1 MLITSIAYWLISA
14 RMNDLQKRI
23 KSRIQAAHRVLVTS
37 HVRPDGDAIGS
48 SLALSLALI
57 DAGKKV
63 QVVLADGLPDGFKFL
78 PGAEMIRTHGEGE
91 FDLIVS
97 LDCSDLERIG
107 SALDGYRAPDIII
120 DHHVTTEDFGTL
132 NLVEPEAVATASV
145 LTKHMSEWG
154 LVISAPIASNLITGL
169 VTDTLGFRTS
179 NTTPETLRQV
189 ADLMEIGADLSS
201 LYYRSLVRR
210 TFVEAKYWGAG
221 LSSLQRMDGIVWAT
235 LTLAD
240 RTAAGYTGKDDADLI
255 NIVSSIDD
263 ADIAIMFVEQSSNK
277 TKISWRGLKPHVDV
291 SQISLQ
297 FDGGGHKAASG
308 AELSGSLNEVQER
321 VLAATRKIIDHS
333 H

>member
-1 MLITSIAYWLISA
+1 
-14 RMNDLQKRI
+14 MNDLQKKI
-23 KSRIQAAHRVLVTS
+23 KSRIQAAQTVLITS

-48 SLALSLALI
+48 SLALTLALL
-57 DAGKKV
+57 DAGKQV
-63 QVVLADGLPDGFKFL
+63 QVVLSDGLPDGFKHL
-78 PGAEMIRTHGEGE
+78 PGADMIRTQAVGD
-91 FDLIVS
+91 FDLIISV
-97 LDCSDLERIG
+97 DCSDMKRIG
-107 SALDGYRAPDIII
+107 SALDGYRAPDIIV
-120 DHHVTTEDFGTL
+120 DHHVTTEAFGTL

-145 LTKHMSEWG
+145 LIRHMGEWG
-154 LVISAPIASNLITGL
+154 LVITPPIAANLITGL

-179 NTTPETLRQV
+179 NTTPEALRQV

-221 LSSLQRMDGIVWAT
+221 LSSLQRADGIVWAT

-240 RTAAGYTGKDDADLI
+240 RNASGYTGKDDADLI

-263 ADIAIMFVEQSSNK
+263 AEIAIMFVEQNENI
-277 TKISWRGLKPHVDV
+277 TKISWRGLKPQVDV

-308 AELSGSLNEVQER
+308 AELSGNLIEVQER
-321 VLAATRKIIDHS
+321 VLAATRKVLDQS

>member
-1 MLITSIAYWLISA
+1 
-14 RMNDLQKRI
+14 MNDLQKKI

-48 SLALSLALI
+48 SLALCLALI
-57 DAGKKV
+57 DAGKQV
-63 QVVLADGLPDGFKFL
+63 QVVLADGLPDGFKYL
-78 PGAEMIRTHGEGE
+78 PGAELVRTRADGD
-91 FDLIVS
+91 FDLIISV
-97 LDCSDLERIG
+97 DCSDLQRIG

-132 NLVEPEAVATASV
+132 NLVEPAAVATASV
-145 LTKHMSEWG
+145 LTDHMPEWG
-154 LVISAPIASNLITGL
+154 LAITAPIASNLITGL

-179 NTTPETLRQV
+179 NTTPACLRQV
-189 ADLMEIGADLSS
+189 AHLMEIGADLSQ
-201 LYYRSLVRR
+201 LYYRSMVRR
-210 TFVEAKYWGAG
+210 TFVEAKYWGSG
-221 LSSLQRMDGIVWAT
+221 LSSLQRADGIVWAT

-240 RTAAGYTGKDDADLI
+240 RKASGYNGKDDADLI

-263 ADIAIMFVEQSSNK
+263 ADIAIMFVEQSSNT

-308 AELSGSLNEVQER
+308 AELSGSLAEVQER
-321 VLAATRKIIDHS
+321 VLAATRKMLDQS